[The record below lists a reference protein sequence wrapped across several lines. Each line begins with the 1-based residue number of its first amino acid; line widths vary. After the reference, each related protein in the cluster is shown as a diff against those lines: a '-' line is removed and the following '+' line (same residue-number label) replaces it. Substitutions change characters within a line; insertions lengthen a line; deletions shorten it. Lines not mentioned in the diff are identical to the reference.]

1 MSLCWFVTSNG
12 HVVFPSLSKTKMS
25 ESVQFD
31 ADPKNNPDLVFFFYF
46 DVGLGL
52 PN

>member
-1 MSLCWFVTSNG
+1 M
-12 HVVFPSLSKTKMS
+12 FPSLSKTKMS

-31 ADPKNNPDLVFFFYF
+31 ADPKNNPDLVGFFYS
-46 DVGLGL
+46 DVGLVL

>member
-1 MSLCWFVTSNG
+1 MIL
-12 HVVFPSLSKTKMS
+12 SLSKTKVS

-31 ADPKNNPDLVFFFYF
+31 ADPKNNPDLVGFFYF